1 MNKKGFTLPE
11 ILITIAIVGTLSLI
25 ATVSILKIKDKF
37 DKSYYETIT
46 SSLKVAAKDYGTDHR
61 SSITKE
67 GIKIDITT
75 FIKNGY
81 ISEIKDKNKEDCSGY
96 VIIKKNRYTYDT
108 DVCLICDNYESK
120 GCEK

>member
-11 ILITIAIVGTLSLI
+11 ILITIAIVGVISLI
-25 ATVSILKIKDKF
+25 AVASVAKLKDTF
-37 DKSYYETIT
+37 DKGYYESIT

-61 SSITKE
+61 SNITKE

-81 ISEIKDKNKEDCSGY
+81 IEEIKDTNKEDCNGY
-96 VIIKKNRYTYDT
+96 VVIKKKGVAYDT
-108 DVCLICDNYESK
+108 DVCLICDNYESE
-120 GCEK
+120 GCKK